1 MTWHIS
7 TISGIVRNVR
17 ANRNVRNVVA
27 GVCADALRTLDSARH
42 YLTGL
47 VDLLRSTRPAQPRY
61 PARPAF
67 ACATLKSER
76 TFGVQVRSK
85 RMLGTPRRPQPALGF

>member
-1 MTWHIS
+1 MAWHIS

-17 ANRNVRNVVA
+17 VYRNVRNVVA
-27 GVCADALRTLDSARH
+27 GVRADALRTLITARQ

-47 VDLLRSTRPAQPRY
+47 VDLLRSTKPAQPRH

-67 ACATLKSER
+67 ACASLRSER
-76 TFGVQVRSK
+76 TFGVQARSK
-85 RMLGTPRRPQPALGF
+85 RMPGTPSRPRPALGF